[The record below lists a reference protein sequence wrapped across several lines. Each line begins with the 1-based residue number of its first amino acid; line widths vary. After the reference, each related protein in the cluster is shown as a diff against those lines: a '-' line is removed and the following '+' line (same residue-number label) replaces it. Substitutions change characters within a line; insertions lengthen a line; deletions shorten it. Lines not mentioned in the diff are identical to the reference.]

1 MNDSKIN
8 TYTYQVMPQDLI
20 KYGIIPEFVGRVPV
34 VVSLRSLTV
43 EDMVRILEE
52 PKNALLKQYQALFK
66 LDDVDLTFE
75 DDAVRAIA
83 EKAIERKIGARG
95 LRSILEDIM
104 MDKMFEIPSD
114 TEIKEYTVTS
124 DMVK

>member
-1 MNDSKIN
+1 MA
-8 TYTYQVMPQDLI
+8 T
-20 KYGIIPEFVGRVPV
+20 GHFVRTDEEGR
-34 VVSLRSLTV
+34 
-43 EDMVRILEE
+43 
-52 PKNALLKQYQALFK
+52 LLKGTDPNKDQSYFLYMVHAEQLKKAVFPVGSMTK
-66 LDDVDLTFE
+66 AE
-75 DDAVRAIA
+75 VRAIA

-104 MDKMFEIPSD
+104 MDKMYEIPSD